1 VRLSRRRPS
10 RCSSPRTVWLK
21 TDSGERN
28 LKFSERPALI
38 DHGTGALTGVRSN
51 LPGGAEAERIV
62 QDRHPGGTRL
72 RADRHPPGGSCRTGS
87 GTRRLYV
94 VTESSRDRPRWG
106 SSTQRPDILE
116 RGPDGL
122 YRYLVASEDMR
133 QALFDYLAC
142 DRVAAAWARKR
153 SAKDKDLARA
163 RWLSP

>member
-1 VRLSRRRPS
+1 
-10 RCSSPRTVWLK
+10 
-21 TDSGERN
+21 
-28 LKFSERPALI
+28 
-38 DHGTGALTGVRSN
+38 
-51 LPGGAEAERIV
+51 
-62 QDRHPGGTRL
+62 
-72 RADRHPPGGSCRTGS
+72 
-87 GTRRLYV
+87 V
-94 VTESSRDRPRWG
+94 VTRIQPRPRG

-153 SAKDKDLARA
+153 SAKDKDLART

>member
-1 VRLSRRRPS
+1 M
-10 RCSSPRTVWLK
+10 WLK

-72 RADRHPPGGSCRTGS
+72 RADRHPPAEDAEQDRVRAGSTWS
-87 GTRRLYV
+87 P
-94 VTESSRDRPRWG
+94 ESSRDRPRWG

-116 RGPDGL
+116 RGLDGL

-142 DRVAAAWARKR
+142 DRVAAAWVRKR

>member
-1 VRLSRRRPS
+1 MPRL
-10 RCSSPRTVWLK
+10 K
-21 TDSGERN
+21 
-28 LKFSERPALI
+28 
-38 DHGTGALTGVRSN
+38 
-51 LPGGAEAERIV
+51 
-62 QDRHPGGTRL
+62 
-72 RADRHPPGGSCRTGS
+72 GSCRIDTPEVPGFAPTVIPPAEAAEQDRVRAGS
-87 GTRRLYV
+87 TWSP
-94 VTESSRDRPRWG
+94 ESSRDRPRWG

-153 SAKDKDLARA
+153 SAKDKDLART